1 MRCNPDG
8 KLPSHVS
15 FLQIPTPFHMRQYTI
30 ELRPVVAIEDSAFA
44 DLDDSL
50 EYVCFDSGKCSF
62 FFFNQKQQINMVKE
76 TLLNQEVGSFSKGPI
91 LEKMGCIFKFQY
103 PHKLTNT
110 VIIQIVIWIITKVHG
125 NNSSKH
131 TLVDI
136 QFYPPKGVK
145 C

>member
-1 MRCNPDG
+1 MRWNPDG

-50 EYVCFDSGKCSF
+50 EYVCFDSGKYGSF
-62 FFFNQKQQINMVKE
+62 TKKQQIDLVKE
-76 TLLNQEVGSFSKGPI
+76 TLPNQEVGSFSKGPI

-110 VIIQIVIWIITKVHG
+110 VIIQIVTWIITIVHG
-125 NNSSKH
+125 NNISKH
-131 TLVDI
+131 APVDI

-145 C
+145 R